1 MTETSLAATTPV
13 DTYGFLFS
21 VLAGIAQ
28 PVWVVDPAGD
38 IRFTNPA
45 AIAALGY
52 EDAAELEGKPSHET
66 IHYKH
71 PDGTPYPVE
80 DCSML
85 RPRQTGETIHSDE
98 DWFVRRD
105 GTMFPVEYWSA
116 PIETSAG
123 RGAVVAFTDI
133 EERRRLAQMT
143 RERDIAEAR
152 ATEARA
158 GQRRIIEAGD
168 AARARLARDLHDGAQ
183 QQFLNTLLHLRRAE
197 QKWTTEPE
205 QAKQLVGHAIGE
217 AQNGIDGLRELAA
230 GIHPAILTTR
240 GLAAALYVLTGR
252 LPFRVELDLAQIQ
265 LPPAVEASVY
275 FFCSE
280 ALTNITK
287 HAKADT
293 ARVTTVM
300 KDGHLT
306 IQISDNGIGATSNP
320 SAGGFAALTDR
331 MAALDGTL
339 EVTTTRSRGTTLT
352 ARLPLAPNR
361 PQAPAAPEV
370 QTHAP

>member
-1 MTETSLAATTPV
+1 MTDPPAAAAAV
-13 DTYGFLFS
+13 DTYAFLSS

-52 EDAAELEGKPSHET
+52 DDAAELDGKPSHQT

-71 PDGTPYPVE
+71 RDGTPYPVAE
-80 DCSML
+80 CSML
-85 RPRQTGETIHSDE
+85 RPRQTGETIHIDE

-116 PIETSAG
+116 PIDTPAG

-205 QAKQLVGHAIGE
+205 QANELVGRAIAE
-217 AQNGIDGLRELAA
+217 AQTGIEGLRELAA

-240 GLAAALYVLTGR
+240 GLAAALYVLAGR
-252 LPFRVELDLAQIQ
+252 LPYRLELELAQVQ

-280 ALTNITK
+280 ALTNVTK
-287 HAKADT
+287 HARAEA

-300 KDGHLT
+300 DDGHLT
-306 IQISDNGIGATSNP
+306 IQVSDNGVGGPGTHA
-320 SAGGFAALTDR
+320 AGGLAALTDR
-331 MAALDGTL
+331 VAALDGTL
-339 EVTTTRSRGTTLT
+339 EVTRTSSRGTTLT
-352 ARLPLAPNR
+352 ARLPLTP
-361 PQAPAAPEV
+361 
-370 QTHAP
+370 

>member
-1 MTETSLAATTPV
+1 MTETPLAADVAV
-13 DTYGFLFS
+13 DTYGFLSS

-52 EDAAELEGKPSHET
+52 DDAAELEGKPSHET

-80 DCSML
+80 ECSML
-85 RPRQTGETIHSDE
+85 KPRQTGETIHSDE

-105 GTMFPVEYWSA
+105 GTMVPVEYWSA
-116 PIETSAG
+116 PIETPAG

-133 EERRRLAQMT
+133 EERRRLAEMT
-143 RERDIAEAR
+143 RQRDIAEAR
-152 ATEARA
+152 AAEARA

-168 AARARLARDLHDGAQ
+168 AARARVARDLHDGAQ

-197 QKWTTEPE
+197 QKWTADPE
-205 QAKQLVGHAIGE
+205 QAKELIGHAVGE
-217 AQNGIDGLRELAA
+217 AQSGIEGLRELAA

-240 GLAAALYVLTGR
+240 GLAAALYVLAGR

-265 LPPAVEASVY
+265 LPSAVEASVY

-280 ALTNITK
+280 ALTNVTK
-287 HAKADT
+287 HAKAEA
-293 ARVTTVM
+293 ARVTTFM
-300 KDGHLT
+300 DDGHLT
-306 IQISDNGIGATSNP
+306 IQVSDDGIGGASTHA
-320 SAGGFAALTDR
+320 AGGLAALTDR
-331 MAALDGTL
+331 VAALDGTL
-339 EVTTTRSRGTTLT
+339 ELTMPSSGGTTLT
-352 ARLPLAPNR
+352 ARLPLP
-361 PQAPAAPEV
+361 P
-370 QTHAP
+370 

>member
-1 MTETSLAATTPV
+1 MTETPLTADAVV
-13 DTYGFLFS
+13 DAYGFLSS

-52 EDAAELEGKPSHET
+52 DDAGELEGKPSHET

-71 PDGTPYPVE
+71 PDGAPYPVE
-80 DCSML
+80 ECSML

-116 PIETSAG
+116 PIETPAG

-133 EERRRLAQMT
+133 EQRRRLAQMK

-152 ATEARA
+152 AVEARA

-197 QKWTTEPE
+197 QKWTTQPE
-205 QAKQLVGHAIGE
+205 QAKELVDLAVGE
-217 AQNGIDGLRELAA
+217 AQSGIEGLRELAA

-240 GLAAALYVLTGR
+240 GLAAALYVLAGR
-252 LPFRVELDLAQIQ
+252 LPFRVELELAQSQ

-280 ALTNITK
+280 ALTNVTK
-287 HAKADT
+287 HAKAEV
-293 ARVTTVM
+293 ARVTTVVD
-300 KDGHLT
+300 DGHLT
-306 IQISDNGIGATSNP
+306 IQVSDNGVGGADTY
-320 SAGGFAALTDR
+320 ATGGLAALTDR
-331 MAALDGTL
+331 VAALEGTL
-339 EVTTTRSRGTTLT
+339 NVTSRPSRGTTLT
-352 ARLPLAPNR
+352 ARFPLTA
-361 PQAPAAPEV
+361 
-370 QTHAP
+370 

>member
-1 MTETSLAATTPV
+1 MTETPLVATTAV
-13 DTYGFLFS
+13 DTYDFLSS

-52 EDAAELEGKPSHET
+52 DDAAELEGKPSHET

-71 PDGTPYPVE
+71 PDGAPYPVE
-80 DCSML
+80 ECSML
-85 RPRQTGETIHSDE
+85 QPRQTGETIHSDE

-116 PIETSAG
+116 PIETPAG

-133 EERRRLAQMT
+133 EERRRLAEMT
-143 RERDIAEAR
+143 RERDIAGAL

-168 AARARLARDLHDGAQ
+168 AARARVARDLHDGAQ
-183 QQFLNTLLHLRRAE
+183 QRFLNTLLHLRRAE
-197 QKWTTEPE
+197 QKWTADPE
-205 QAKQLVGHAIGE
+205 QAKELVGRAVGE
-217 AQNGIDGLRELAA
+217 AQNGIEGLRELAA

-240 GLAAALYVLTGR
+240 GLAPALYVLAGR

-265 LPPAVEASVY
+265 LPSAVEASVY

-280 ALTNITK
+280 ALTNVTK
-287 HAKADT
+287 HAKADA
-293 ARVTTVM
+293 ARVTTFM
-300 KDGHLT
+300 DDGHLT
-306 IQISDNGIGATSNP
+306 IQVSDNGIGGASTHA
-320 SAGGFAALTDR
+320 AGGFAALTDR
-331 MAALDGTL
+331 VAALDGTL
-339 EVTTTRSRGTTLT
+339 EVTRPSSGGTTLT
-352 ARLPLAPNR
+352 ARLPLTP
-361 PQAPAAPEV
+361 
-370 QTHAP
+370 